1 MRLGWDVIGHRS
13 LRKLRT
19 ALLPDLVLYRAVVDY
34 IYSRS
39 RGRKHK
45 NVYFLRDDLSK
56 AQKAALDEAA
66 GRMNQARDVEPVD
79 GQYRFTG
86 RRSFYNWLQFDQYR

>member
-1 MRLGWDVIGHRS
+1 MTLPAV
-13 LRKLRT
+13 
-19 ALLPDLVLYRAVVDY
+19 PDLVLYRTLVDH

-39 RGRKHK
+39 RRRKHK

-56 AQKAALDEAA
+56 AQKAALDEAT
-66 GRMNQARDVEPVD
+66 GRMKQARDVEPVD

-86 RRSFYNWLQFDQYR
+86 RQKFLQLAAIRPVSQAPAL